1 MLSHWLSKQEYEALA
16 GPVLKGH
23 GAESLTDKAR
33 VKYTLILDWTETS
46 FLIWTCFDRQLEAL
60 WKRMPMYIIGGID
73 AGQADDWS
81 GRMAA
86 CEKNAI

>member
-1 MLSHWLSKQEYEALA
+1 
-16 GPVLKGH
+16 
-23 GAESLTDKAR
+23 
-33 VKYTLILDWTETS
+33 
-46 FLIWTCFDRQLEAL
+46 
-60 WKRMPMYIIGGID
+60 MPMYIIGGID